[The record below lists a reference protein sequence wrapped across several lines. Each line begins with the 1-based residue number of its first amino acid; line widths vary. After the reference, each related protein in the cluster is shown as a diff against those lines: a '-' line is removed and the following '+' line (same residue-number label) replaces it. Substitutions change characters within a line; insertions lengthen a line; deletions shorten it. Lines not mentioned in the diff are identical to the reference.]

1 MQSYSAAL
9 CVDFNGLKETNR
21 STLDSFATRVFSYL
35 RFRAQTTGNTL
46 ITTYETLEQFFSCGK
61 SILRKVLEK
70 LADLGVITISI
81 TTNQK
86 GYKRTSIKV
95 LSDESPFFDY
105 EKIALLRNYTGN
117 DELSLLYSFVAF
129 KIGAYDKLNQPQW
142 VKEIDGKIWWQLD
155 VERIANQF
163 NTSERT
169 AFRNLN
175 KLLDL
180 GLLIKRRVGLKTYYA
195 INDEM
200 YKTIADEHQEL
211 LINKRP
217 KFDFVSEFTDTP
229 ELSSINN
236 TSPGEREIYINN
248 NTRDSDIILNNLDSI
263 GKDLNKRQIAYLLA
277 AIKTTMQKF
286 GRRTI
291 GEMQNV
297 FGWIK
302 FSILNPC
309 QRKGTTNFKHA
320 VNRFIKLLRER
331 KLTMPFGYNKYTE
344 EGRQFWEGVIERET
358 HKANAFFT
366 SDAQAGYKQDDIV
379 CEGSFSIDDETWQNL
394 VETNQDQSDR
404 TVKDGSPR
412 VVLGEMGNK
421 ETEEVG
427 MQEGA
432 EERDKRLLNE
442 KAERFARALAT
453 KSKDEMANAKIL
465 EGLQFELERCI
476 RQGADVDAIHDILA
490 NS

>member
-1 MQSYSAAL
+1 MQSYSAVL
-9 CVDFNGLKETNR
+9 CANFNGLKETNR
-21 STLDSFATRVFSYL
+21 LTSDSFATRVFSYL

-70 LADLGVITISI
+70 LECLGVITITI
-81 TTNQK
+81 TANQK

-95 LSDESPFFDY
+95 LSNESPFFDY

-117 DELSLLYSFVAF
+117 DELSLLYSFVAY
-129 KIGAYDKLNQPQW
+129 KIGAYDKLNQPTW
-142 VKEIDGKIWWQLD
+142 VKEFDDKIWWQLD
-155 VERIANQF
+155 VERIASQF

-169 AFRNLN
+169 AFRNLH

-200 YKTIADEHQEL
+200 YKAIADEHQEHL
-211 LINKRP
+211 RNKRP
-217 KFDFVSEFTDTP
+217 CSDFVSEFTDTP

-236 TSPGEREIYINN
+236 TSTDERDIYINN
-248 NTRDSDIILNNLDSI
+248 NTRDSDINLNNLDSI

-277 AIKTTMQKF
+277 AIKTTAKKIKF
-286 GRRTI
+286 
-291 GEMQNV
+291 NV
-297 FGWIK
+297 SEIFGWIK

-309 QRKGTTNFKHA
+309 QRQGTTNFKHA

-344 EGRQFWEGVIERET
+344 DGRQYWSDVLEREQKKQWAVSDDT
-358 HKANAFFT
+358 TTSAALAERAAAENA
-366 SDAQAGYKQDDIV
+366 
-379 CEGSFSIDDETWQNL
+379 ENETWRDIL
-394 VETNQDQSDR
+394 EVDVEQIDR
-404 TVKDGSPR
+404 PIEQESER
-412 VVLGEMGNK
+412 VVLGEVSNK
-421 ETEEVG
+421 ETAAK
-427 MQEGA
+427 EGA

-442 KAERFARALAT
+442 KAERFAKALAT
-453 KSKDEMANAKIL
+453 KSKDELANARIL

-490 NS
+490 NA